1 MGPGLAGLLREARV
15 IRELLAFAG
24 DTARRRAERTPH
36 RGSKPVLLVPG
47 FMAGDTSLY
56 GIAGRLRMAG
66 YRVFFPGIWFN
77 ADCPVKTIG
86 RLERVLRDAGR
97 QTNAKVI
104 IIGHS
109 LGGIYARELAR
120 RFPLLVERAILL
132 GSPLKDP
139 VRNSNHLLRLGAA
152 ILGLGNHR
160 CLTALGDPC
169 GPCGLNLPGKSPK
182 VPETIVYT
190 KSDGIVDWRS
200 CLESGPNVETI
211 EVQSSH
217 CGLAVSAPV
226 CDLIIDR
233 LAKVPVRT
241 VETPGVGA
249 ELKYRLFRLRRRPGS
264 SSVEAGGRIAAR
276 PAINRV
282 EVADRLRCGIC
293 GSEFTADPAGD
304 RTLVLNM
311 SAARRPYYFCRECGD
326 NITRRV
332 QSNDARKRYAWYW
345 AMPLDG
351 AIASD
356 GAA

>member
-1 MGPGLAGLLREARV
+1 MIP
-15 IRELLAFAG
+15 ELIAFAG
-24 DTARRRAERTPH
+24 DTARRRAQREPH
-36 RGSKPVLLVPG
+36 HGSKPILLIPG

-77 ADCPVKTIG
+77 TDCPVKTIG
-86 RLERVLRDAGR
+86 RLERVLRDASRGA
-97 QTNAKVI
+97 NAKVI

-152 ILGLGNHR
+152 ILGLASPR
-160 CLTALGDPC
+160 CLVALGDPC
-169 GPCGLNLPGKSPK
+169 TPCGLNLPGKSPK

-190 KSDGIVDWRS
+190 KSDGIVNWRS
-200 CLESGPNVETI
+200 CLESGPNVETV

-217 CGLAVSAPV
+217 CGLAVSAQV

-233 LAKVPVRT
+233 LAKAPVRA
-241 VETPGVGA
+241 VETAGSKVT
-249 ELKYRLFRLRRRPGS
+249 YRLFRLRRRLGALS
-264 SSVEAGGRIAAR
+264 SETGERIARR

-282 EVADRLRCGIC
+282 EVADHLRCGIC

-304 RTLVLNM
+304 RTLVLNV
-311 SAARRPYYFCRECGD
+311 SAAQRPYYFCSECGD
-326 NITRRV
+326 NIARRL
-332 QSNDARKRYAWYW
+332 QSDHARKRYAWYW
-345 AMPLDG
+345 AMPLNG
-351 AIASD
+351 NIAAN

>member
-1 MGPGLAGLLREARV
+1 MGPGLAGLLRETRL
-15 IRELLAFAG
+15 IRELIAFAG
-24 DTARRRAERTPH
+24 DTARRRAEREPH
-36 RGSKPVLLVPG
+36 RGGSKPVLLIPG

-56 GIAGRLRMAG
+56 GIARRLRMAG
-66 YRVFFPGIWFN
+66 YRVCFPGIWFN
-77 ADCPVKTIG
+77 TDCPVRTIC
-86 RLERVLRDAGR
+86 RLERVLRDASRGA
-97 QTNAKVI
+97 NAKVI

-120 RFPLLVERAILL
+120 RFPMLVERAILL

-152 ILGLGNHR
+152 ILGLANPR

-169 GPCGLNLPGKSPK
+169 APCGLNLPGKLPK
-182 VPETIVYT
+182 VPETIVYS

-200 CLESGPNVETI
+200 CLESGSNVETV

-217 CGLAVSAPV
+217 CGLAVSAQV

-233 LAKVPVRT
+233 LAKAPVRA
-241 VETPGVGA
+241 VETLGSK
-249 ELKYRLFRLRRRPGS
+249 LKYRLFRLRRRLGAVSP
-264 SSVEAGGRIAAR
+264 EPNERIARR
-276 PAINRV
+276 PATNRV
-282 EVADRLRCGIC
+282 ESADHLRCGIC

-304 RTLVLNM
+304 RTLVLHV
-311 SAARRPYYFCRECGD
+311 SGSQRPYYFCSACGD

-332 QSNDARKRYAWYW
+332 RSDDARKRYAWYW
-345 AMPLDG
+345 AMPLNDD
-351 AIASD
+351 IASS

>member
-15 IRELLAFAG
+15 IRELIAFAG
-24 DTARRRAERTPH
+24 DTARRSAESEPR
-36 RGSKPVLLVPG
+36 RGSKPVLLIPG

-77 ADCPVKTIG
+77 ADCPVKTIS
-86 RLERVLRDAGR
+86 RLELVLRDAGR
-97 QTNAKVI
+97 RTNAKVI
-104 IIGHS
+104 VIGHS

-132 GSPLKDP
+132 GSPLRDP

-152 ILGLGNHR
+152 ILGLVNHR
-160 CLTALGDPC
+160 CLLALGDPC
-169 GPCGLNLPGKSPK
+169 GPCGLNLPGRSPK

-190 KSDGIVDWRS
+190 KTDGIVDWRS
-200 CLESGPNVETI
+200 CLETGPNVETV

-217 CGLAVSAPV
+217 CGLAVNAPV
-226 CDLIIDR
+226 CDLIIER
-233 LAKVPVRT
+233 LANAPLRT
-241 VETPGVGA
+241 VETPGAGRD
-249 ELKYRLFRLRRRPGS
+249 LKYRLFRLRRRPGVAAES
-264 SSVEAGGRIAAR
+264 AERIARR

-282 EVADRLRCGIC
+282 EAADRLRCGIC
-293 GSEFTADPAGD
+293 GSGFTADPAGD
-304 RTLVLNM
+304 RTLVLNV
-311 SAARRPYYFCRECGD
+311 SGSQRPYYFCRECGD

-345 AMPLDG
+345 AMPLGG

>member
-1 MGPGLAGLLREARV
+1 MGPGLGGLLREARV

-24 DTARRRAERTPH
+24 DTARRQAERIPH
-36 RGSKPVLLVPG
+36 RGSKPVLLIPG

-77 ADCPVKTIG
+77 AGCPVKTIG
-86 RLERVLRDAGR
+86 RLERVMRDAGR

-152 ILGLGNHR
+152 ILRLGNHR

-169 GPCGLNLPGKSPK
+169 GPCGLNLPGRSPK

-190 KSDGIVDWRS
+190 KTDGIVDWRS
-200 CLESGPNVETI
+200 CLESGPNVETV

-226 CDLIIDR
+226 CDLIIER
-233 LAKVPVRT
+233 LAQAPVRT
-241 VETPGVGA
+241 VETPGAGA

-264 SSVEAGGRIAAR
+264 PAEAGGRIPAR

-282 EVADRLRCGIC
+282 EVADHLRCGIC

-304 RTLVLNM
+304 RTLVLNV

-345 AMPLDG
+345 AMPLNG